1 MVVKDFF
8 NANWLQISIAV
19 LLVCIGSFLFFKS
32 NKLLQSKYATGFFL
46 GLLNPPVLIYWLLV
60 YGIINSNDLMLSLQ
74 SSSVVLF
81 LFFVSVYSGKV
92 LTFYLY
98 SKFSLVIRGK
108 FENTNAIISK
118 VTGGLLFFVG
128 LANVFKTYFI

>member
-1 MVVKDFF
+1 
-8 NANWLQISIAV
+8 
-19 LLVCIGSFLFFKS
+19 
-32 NKLLQSKYATGFFL
+32 
-46 GLLNPPVLIYWLLV
+46 
-60 YGIINSNDLMLSLQ
+60 MLSLQ

-81 LFFVSVYSGKV
+81 LFFVGVFSGKV

-98 SKFSLVIRGK
+98 SKFSLGIRGK

-118 VTGGLLFFVG
+118 FTGGLLFFVG